1 MLKSGINGGNKHN
14 SDSLLESALQSI
26 EAAKE
31 ALKDNIAEVQ
41 KEIEAVQ
48 QRRNELENGP
58 ISFEDYCALL
68 RKSIWWR
75 GHQFARKHVL
85 VGRDGRHPDGR
96 RPWHECSGQALA
108 FDAILNLAPSAEA
121 LCFYFPEVIYA
132 RLVETLQ
139 AEYGAKW
146 AKPELVPFAER
157 EVLIARFDEQ
167 LAELRRQ
174 KDALGVRLHEMSR
187 AAAPY

>member
-1 MLKSGINGGNKHN
+1 MFNFGNNGDSKHS

-31 ALKDNIAEVQ
+31 ALKGDIAEVQ
-41 KEIEAVQ
+41 KEIETVQ
-48 QRRNELENGP
+48 QRRNELANGP

-68 RKSIWWR
+68 RESIQQR
-75 GHQFARKHVL
+75 GRKFARQHVM
-85 VGRDGRHPDGR
+85 VGSDGRHPDGR
-96 RPWHECSGQALA
+96 RPWHECAGKPLA

-139 AEYGAKW
+139 AQYGAKW

-157 EVLIARFDEQ
+157 EALIARFDEQ

-174 KDALGVRLHEMSR
+174 KEALGVRLHDMSR